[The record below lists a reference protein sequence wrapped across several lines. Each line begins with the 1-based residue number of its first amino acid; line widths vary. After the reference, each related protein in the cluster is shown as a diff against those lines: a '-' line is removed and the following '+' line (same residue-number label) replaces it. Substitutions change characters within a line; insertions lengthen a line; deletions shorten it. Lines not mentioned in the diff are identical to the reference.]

1 MGKQMHQSAWVALA
15 AVVASCSIVL
25 LWLHGPQIAAELRK
39 DEQLMSHLARAQVHA
54 AVALAKG
61 KRIRVNLLSPILQ
74 VLVAFT
80 AFLSS
85 LVAADRLFH
94 FYVAIVWKLSGK
106 RPEDEYQKA
115 PLPAL
120 HDAGDQYPKV
130 VVQIPMFNERE
141 VIQSSCEVA

>member
-1 MGKQMHQSAWVALA
+1 MAKQVHQSAWIAFA
-15 AVVASCSIVL
+15 AVVASCGIVL
-25 LWLHGPQIAAELRK
+25 LWIHGPQIAAELRK
-39 DEQLMSHLARAQVHA
+39 DEQLMSRLERAQIHA

-61 KRIRVNLLSPILQ
+61 KKFRVNLLSPILQ
-74 VLVAFT
+74 ALVAFT

-94 FYVAIVWKLSGK
+94 FYVALVWKLSGK
-106 RPEDEYQKA
+106 RPEDDYQQA

-141 VIQSSCEVA
+141 V